1 MVINDDVRLSEIKAA
16 FSNQFPGLRIE
27 FYSKAH
33 KDHQGS
39 PKDALLNENLSVGD
53 IREEEYKS
61 GELHLSDDLTVTAVE
76 RLFENKFGLHIQIF
90 RRSNN
95 LWLQTTAT
103 DHWTLGVQNGKGV
116 RSVQDA

>member
-1 MVINDDVRLSEIKAA
+1 MIINDDVRLSNIKSA
-16 FSNQFPGLRIE
+16 FSRQFPGLRIE
-27 FYSKAH
+27 FYRVPH

-39 PKDALLNENLSVGD
+39 PKNETLNENLSVGD
-53 IREEEYKS
+53 IREGDFDS

-103 DHWTLGVQNGKGV
+103 DHWTLAVQNGKGV

>member
-1 MVINDDVRLSEIKAA
+1 MIINDDVRLSDIKRA
-16 FSNQFPGLRIE
+16 FSMQYPGLRIE
-27 FYSKAH
+27 FYNQPH
-33 KDHQGS
+33 RDHEGS
-39 PKDALLNENLSVGD
+39 PMNEKLGENLNVGE
-53 IREEEYKS
+53 IREGDFQS

-103 DHWTLGVQNGKGV
+103 DHWTLGVQNGKGI